1 MYAKHSGNTKGRTL
15 TEVGPQPIEYIIKS
29 RLLLKSAHGSHND
42 RQIKQTSLFN
52 LNNWHKELDKLVFAS
67 VSST

>member
-1 MYAKHSGNTKGRTL
+1 MYAKHSEGSTL

-52 LNNWHKELDKLVFAS
+52 LNNWHNELDKLVF
-67 VSST
+67 VPST